1 VPLYNMVPERG
12 YPAELGVNIASKAI
26 VLYTRLRPRTGSY
39 GVTVASPGI
48 PEAGDIRGNRVSLF
62 GVPSERNG
70 TGGAPMPLVS
80 NPADCLEAEPST
92 KLWADSWQYPG
103 RTLDPGSSD
112 FGAPDP
118 TDPIWRTAIAPVPPV
133 TGCDR
138 QALASQFA
146 PKIDARPTP
155 GAGTSQADEPS
166 GYTVSLDFPQSN
178 DPTDSSS
185 TFDPSIPSPPP
196 LKNATVTLP
205 AGVTISPSAA
215 DGLEG
220 CSDQADDPS
229 GDQVHYDT
237 TNPVTCPE
245 ASKIGSVVATSPLL
259 AQRDPATDEVIGAD
273 PVGGEVFVLRPHPGD
288 LGPGGGQDGTFRVL
302 IEVSSAKYGINIKLP
317 GIVTANRDTGQLTA
331 TFLENPQLLVKHLEL
346 KFKPG
351 PRASLANPVTCGTFT
366 TTSDL
371 VPWSTPGTPD
381 AHPSSAFQVS
391 SGANG
396 AVCPSTPQDR
406 PFVPSMSAGM
416 ESAVAGASAPFV
428 LKLTR
433 NDGEQELGALNLTM
447 PPGFTARLAGIPYC
461 SDAAI
466 ATATANSGAAEA
478 ADSSC
483 PAASQLGSVTVG
495 AGPGSNPF
503 YVNGKAYLAG
513 PYKGAPLSLAF
524 ITPAVAGTFDLGSV
538 VVRSAVFIDPHTAQ
552 VRVRTDSIP
561 QIIDG
566 VPLHIRSIVARIDRS
581 NFTLNPTNCN
591 SMTLAGEAVGSSGAS
606 AALSSHF
613 QVGGCAALPFK
624 PSFSASTSGKTSK
637 ANGAS
642 LVVKVS
648 QKAGEANIQKVNLT
662 IPIALP
668 ARLTTLQKAC
678 TEAQFAANPAGCP
691 AASVIGSAT
700 ARTPLLA
707 TPLTG
712 PAYLVSHGGAA
723 FPDVVF
729 MLQANE
735 QGAVVRV
742 DLVGG
747 TQIKKDI
754 TYSRFESV
762 PDAPISSFETTLPQG
777 PHSVLSANGSLCQKK
792 LTMPTE
798 LAGQNGAIVKQNT
811 KIAVTGCPKK
821 ATLTRAQKL
830 AAALKA
836 CKKKHRAKRAACART
851 ARRQYATAVR
861 KPARKR

>member
-1 VPLYNMVPERG
+1 
-12 YPAELGVNIASKAI
+12 
-26 VLYTRLRPRTGSY
+26 
-39 GVTVASPGI
+39 
-48 PEAGDIRGNRVSLF
+48 
-62 GVPSERNG
+62 
-70 TGGAPMPLVS
+70 
-80 NPADCLEAEPST
+80 
-92 KLWADSWQYPG
+92 
-103 RTLDPGSSD
+103 
-112 FGAPDP
+112 
-118 TDPIWRTAIAPVPPV
+118 
-133 TGCDR
+133 
-138 QALASQFA
+138 
-146 PKIDARPTP
+146 
-155 GAGTSQADEPS
+155 
-166 GYTVSLDFPQSN
+166 
-178 DPTDSSS
+178 
-185 TFDPSIPSPPP
+185 
-196 LKNATVTLP
+196 
-205 AGVTISPSAA
+205 
-215 DGLEG
+215 
-220 CSDQADDPS
+220 
-229 GDQVHYDT
+229 
-237 TNPVTCPE
+237 
-245 ASKIGSVVATSPLL
+245 
-259 AQRDPATDEVIGAD
+259 
-273 PVGGEVFVLRPHPGD
+273 
-288 LGPGGGQDGTFRVL
+288 
-302 IEVSSAKYGINIKLP
+302 
-317 GIVTANRDTGQLTA
+317 LTA
-331 TFLENPQLLVKHLEL
+331 TFLENPQLPVKHLEIKL
-346 KFKPG
+346 KPG
-351 PRASLANPVTCGTFT
+351 PRASLANPSTCGTFT

-391 SGANG
+391 NGANG
-396 AVCPSTPQDR
+396 AACPSTPQDR
-406 PFVPSMSAGM
+406 PFAPSMSAGM

-461 SDAAI
+461 SDTAI
-466 ATATANSGAAEA
+466 ATATANSGVAEA
-478 ADSSC
+478 SDPSC

-524 ITPAVAGTFDLGSV
+524 VTPAVAGPFDLGSV
-538 VVRSAVFIDPHTAQ
+538 VVRAAVFVDPHTAQ
-552 VRVRTDSIP
+552 VSVKTDPLP

-566 VPLHIRSIVARIDRS
+566 VPLRIRSIVARIDRS

-591 SMTLAGEAVGSSGAS
+591 SMMLVGEAVGSSGAS

-613 QVGGCAALPFK
+613 QVGGCVALPFK
-624 PSFSASTSGKTSK
+624 PTFSASTSGKTSK

-642 LVVKVS
+642 LIVKVS
-648 QKAGEANIQKVNLT
+648 QKTGEANIQKVNLT

-700 ARTPLLA
+700 ARTPLLT

-735 QGAVVRV
+735 RGAIVRI

-747 TQIKKDI
+747 TQIKKGV

-762 PDAPISSFETTLPQG
+762 PDSPISSFETTLPQG
-777 PHSVLSANGSLCQKK
+777 PHSVLGANGSLCQKK

-798 LAGQNGAIVKQNT
+798 LAAQNGAIVKQNT

-821 ATLTRAQKL
+821 TTLTRAQKL

-836 CKKKHRAKRAACART
+836 CKRKHDRAKRTACART
-851 ARRQYATAVR
+851 ARRQFAAAAR
-861 KPARKR
+861 KPARKK